1 MAKAAKGKRITVTLE
16 VEPPYTGFAV
26 LTFGGSDGALKITS
40 KPIKLNHKSVVLVG
54 ENGGIFQMTTKEWE
68 HREGLAGKNGEN
80 EKNGRKVK
88 DTEQDEDDQ

>member
-1 MAKAAKGKRITVTLE
+1 MAKAAKSKRITVTLE

-26 LTFGGSDGALKITS
+26 LTFGGSDGVLKITS

-68 HREGLAGKNGEN
+68 HREGLAGEN
-80 EKNGRKVK
+80 RKKVK

>member
-1 MAKAAKGKRITVTLE
+1 MAKATKGKRITVTLE

-68 HREGLAGKNGEN
+68 NRKGSAGKN
-80 EKNGRKVK
+80 EKNGK
-88 DTEQDEDDQ
+88 DLKLDEDDQ